1 MVKMPRK
8 IMRYSP
14 YAGKHTEHTVER
26 VKKRRASELKWG
38 QRRFR
43 RVTAGYRGFP
53 RPKPSGEK
61 PTKRVNL
68 VFRCTETG
76 KAHSQ
81 RAREQESSNL
91 LITEVSYWLENS

>member
-8 IMRYSP
+8 IMRYRPS
-14 YAGKHTEHTVER
+14 AGKHTEHTVER

-43 RVTAGYRGFP
+43 KVTSGYRGFP
-53 RPKPSGEK
+53 RPKPSGDK

-68 VFRCTETG
+68 LYRCSETG
-76 KAHSQ
+76 KAHQPAAQ
-81 RAREQESSNL
+81 RAKKFELVER
-91 LITEVSYWLENS
+91 

>member
-8 IMRYSP
+8 VMRYSP
-14 YAGKHTEHTVER
+14 SAGKHTEHTVER

-53 RPKPSGEK
+53 RPKPLVRSLRRGSTWFTDAQRQGK
-61 PTKRVNL
+61 PTLR
-68 VFRCTETG
+68 
-76 KAHSQ
+76 
-81 RAREQESSNL
+81 RERERENSNL
-91 LITEVSYWLENS
+91 

>member
-1 MVKMPRK
+1 MVKMPRQVK
-8 IMRYSP
+8 RYSP
-14 YAGKHTEHTVER
+14 KAGRHTMHTIER
-26 VKKRRASELKWG
+26 VKKRRASELKRG

-68 VFRCTETG
+68 LYRCSETG
-76 KAHSQ
+76 KAHQPASQ
-81 RAREQESSNL
+81 RAKKFELVER
-91 LITEVSYWLENS
+91 